1 MSSFHPL
8 IPPMWNLSP
17 GFIVLH
23 WKHALRK
30 TPRSFQMC
38 SYNLLHGGSYRC
50 SESRQLTLVVLFP
63 PHRLPP
69 FVTCPRYLSHTSNS
83 RRHWGISAAF
93 LLLPSLVFF
102 FFFSFS
108 AFNLLSSP
116 PPFHHW
122 CKAFIH
128 MPAIPDCIP
137 VNRISVTAHTS
148 ACRFSAL
155 PAAFLSSPALSPG
168 TAHLAQRPQRK
179 NEKVEMLVCSF
190 HVSGALFLVN
200 SRWHHSPTVLSSSLY
215 QCLTYQFAMR
225 ALKKKWCLQDVQW
238 SAVQTMNDFLFFRCY
253 IWY

>member
-1 MSSFHPL
+1 MLREPATHPSGFVPTAPSPSIRYVPSISFTYQQFQTSLRHQRCFP
-8 IPPMWNLSP
+8 SP
-17 GFIVLH
+17 
-23 WKHALRK
+23 
-30 TPRSFQMC
+30 SFPC
-38 SYNLLHGGSYRC
+38 L
-50 SESRQLTLVVLFP
+50 
-63 PHRLPP
+63 
-69 FVTCPRYLSHTSNS
+69 
-83 RRHWGISAAF
+83 
-93 LLLPSLVFF
+93 F

-225 ALKKKWCLQDVQW
+225 ALKKK
-238 SAVQTMNDFLFFRCY
+238 
-253 IWY
+253 